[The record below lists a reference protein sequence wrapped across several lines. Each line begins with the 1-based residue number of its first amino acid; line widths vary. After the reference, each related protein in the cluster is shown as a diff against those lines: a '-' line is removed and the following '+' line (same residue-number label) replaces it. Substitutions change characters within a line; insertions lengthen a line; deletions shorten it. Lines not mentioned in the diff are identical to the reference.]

1 MDSVGICGSDVHYW
15 THGGIG
21 AFSLKSPMVI
31 GHEGAGTVQR
41 CLSFYPFIW
50 QIIPSCIVASDSII
64 FIMQHNIFSIGKRVL
79 HLRVGDCIA
88 IEPGY
93 SCRKCSY
100 CKDGCYNICRDM
112 KFCATPPVDGN
123 LRSLLVTA
131 ILIYQL

>member
-21 AFSLKSPMVI
+21 AFILKSPMVI

-41 CLSFYPFIW
+41 CRSFLSIHMTYHS
-50 QIIPSCIVASDSII
+50 QIYYLFV
-64 FIMQHNIFSIGKRVL
+64 MQPNIFSIGKRVL
-79 HLRVGDCIA
+79 HIRVGDRIA

-100 CKDGCYNICRDM
+100 CKEGCYNICREM
-112 KFCATPPVDGN
+112 QFCATPPVDGN
-123 LRSLLVTA
+123 LRSLFVTTT
-131 ILIYQL
+131 LIYEC